1 MAQKYLK
8 AAAATLAGTAPPVN
22 IAAAKFTRNRSSKSF
37 RFGSINLLPDVP
49 SPLSKWKDAG
59 GIELSY
65 KLVY

>member
-1 MAQKYLK
+1 
-8 AAAATLAGTAPPVN
+8 
-22 IAAAKFTRNRSSKSF
+22 
-37 RFGSINLLPDVP
+37 LPDVP